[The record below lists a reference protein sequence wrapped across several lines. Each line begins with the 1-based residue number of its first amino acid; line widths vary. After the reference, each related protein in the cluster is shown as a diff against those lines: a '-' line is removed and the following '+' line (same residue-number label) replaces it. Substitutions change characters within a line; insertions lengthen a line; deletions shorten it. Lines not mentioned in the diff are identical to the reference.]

1 MKNTLREAVFNRVND
16 DLSASLFLTQLMSE
30 ANIYLFGGAV
40 RDYLNGDINKARDL
54 DFVLECKN
62 VNSYIDIAMYIYGGV
77 KYTKNRFGG
86 YKITFNNHLTIDI
99 WNIQDTWAFKTN
111 KLMTSPSNLL
121 KTVYLNIDSLV
132 YCLNTDKYI
141 DNCDKN
147 YYEIMKN
154 GILDIVFEDNP
165 QIELNLLRALVLR
178 DKYKM
183 KLSKK
188 LKEVLFNY
196 INLNKNTFI
205 KTFLNLQEAHYKRVL
220 LDESYLNIITR
231 EFSKQ

>member
-1 MKNTLREAVFNRVND
+1 MKKALKDAVFNRLNN
-16 DLSASLFLTQLMSE
+16 DLSASLFLMQLMSE

-40 RDYLNGDINKARDL
+40 RDYLNGEINNARDL
-54 DFVLECKN
+54 DFVLESKN
-62 VNSYIDIAMYIYGGV
+62 DGFYIDISMYIYGGV
-77 KYTKNRFGG
+77 TYTKNRFGG
-86 YKITFNNHLTIDI
+86 YKITFNNHLTIDV

-121 KTVYLNIDSLV
+121 KSVYLNIDSVV

-141 DNCDKN
+141 DNCDKS

-183 KLSKK
+183 KFSKK
-188 LKEVLFNY
+188 LEDVLFNY
-196 INLNKNTFI
+196 ININRNTFI
-205 KTFLNLQEAHYKRVL
+205 KNLLNLQKNHYKIVL
-220 LDESYLNIITR
+220 LDESYLNNLEKGFR
-231 EFSKQ
+231 K